1 MNEHLDHKDN
11 CGTGSIFNIS
21 NQPDHTIITRALKSL
36 ISMKHRG
43 AVSHDGL
50 TPDGCGLLLDLDKNF
65 FQKVMLDEQNKILPS
80 DFAIGVFFVNKNYD
94 FESEMLKIC
103 AQHSLLKNLDL
114 N

>member
-11 CGTGSIFNIS
+11 CGTGSIFSIS
-21 NQPDHTIITRALKSL
+21 NQPDHTIIARALKSL

-80 DFAIGVFFVNKNYD
+80 GFAIGVFFVNKNY
-94 FESEMLKIC
+94 II
-103 AQHSLLKNLDL
+103 
-114 N
+114 